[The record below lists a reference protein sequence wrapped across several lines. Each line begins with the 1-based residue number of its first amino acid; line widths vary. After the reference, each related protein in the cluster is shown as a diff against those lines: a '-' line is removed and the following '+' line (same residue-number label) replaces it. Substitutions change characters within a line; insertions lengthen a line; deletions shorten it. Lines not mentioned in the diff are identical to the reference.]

1 MTRKIDE
8 YSNDVWDRFFDF
20 VAPPLEE
27 MTLAEVQSELKA
39 RRIDPTKAMA
49 RVREAI
55 ASAKAQAELEAARIR
70 GPGIVER
77 LNAVM
82 APKVKGLRE
91 QINQMIA
98 KSLQGEIQLAYF
110 RKLEE
115 AADEQDLGRLMDDLA
130 RLDVLADDD
139 ESATEG

>member
-39 RRIDPTKAMA
+39 RRIDPTKTMA

-70 GPGIVER
+70 RPGIVER

-115 AADEQDLGRLMDDLA
+115 AADEQDLSRLMDDLA